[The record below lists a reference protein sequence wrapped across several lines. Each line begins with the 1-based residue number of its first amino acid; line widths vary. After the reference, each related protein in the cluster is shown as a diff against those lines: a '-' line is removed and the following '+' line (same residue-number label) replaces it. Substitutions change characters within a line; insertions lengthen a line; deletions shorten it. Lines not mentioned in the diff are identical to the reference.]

1 MNFSSLDDV
10 FPDKPW
16 PKKSHGIAKTEP
28 KRDAIQEGRVFTDPR
43 KRGEHSMQKMKKGI
57 DDLTGSLPIVQDDD
71 APNFNPEK
79 VVTKEHFGTTK
90 ANYTKPFYP
99 SDDGTSFA
107 YAPPSFQQ
115 EAHEVQLQR
124 LYKLLD
130 QQNMGSE
137 TPGTQDLLLY
147 IFTGV
152 FFIFTFDT
160 FVNLGK
166 RLRS

>member
-1 MNFSSLDDV
+1 MNYSSLDDV

-16 PKKSHGIAKTEP
+16 PKKTHGIAKTEE
-28 KRDAIQEGRVFTDPR
+28 KRDAKKEGRVFQDPR
-43 KRGEHSMQKMKKGI
+43 ARGEASVKAMKKGI
-57 DDLTGSLPIVQDDD
+57 DDLTSTLPITDDTD

-90 ANYTKPFYP
+90 DGYTKPFYRT
-99 SDDGTSFA
+99 DDGTNFA

-115 EAHEVQLQR
+115 EANEVRLQR
-124 LYKLLD
+124 LYQMLD
-130 QQNMGSE
+130 QQTGAE
-137 TPGTQDLLLY
+137 TSGTQDMLLY
-147 IFTGV
+147 IVTGV

-166 RLRS
+166 NVR